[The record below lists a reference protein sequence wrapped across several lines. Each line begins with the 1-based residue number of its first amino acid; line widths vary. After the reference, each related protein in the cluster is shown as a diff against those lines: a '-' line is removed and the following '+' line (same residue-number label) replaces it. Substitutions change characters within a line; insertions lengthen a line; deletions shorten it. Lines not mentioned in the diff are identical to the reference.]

1 MSEGALDINR
11 QIQKI
16 DETMDDFRSEQQAGL
31 VNAIDRT
38 QAVIEFD
45 LKGNI
50 LEANDNFLA
59 AMGYD
64 ADEVVGNHHSMF
76 VDEKYA
82 RSKDYADFWKRL
94 AAGETFTNQFKRS
107 AKGGR
112 IIWIQAT
119 YTPVI
124 NAEGKPYK
132 VVKFATDITE
142 QKTKDNENNKLL
154 EAISKTQAVIE
165 FDLTGTIQTANDN
178 FLATVGYGIDEIRG
192 KHHSMFVDPEYGKS
206 AEYSDFWRRLGS
218 GEAITSQ
225 FQRFGKGGKSI
236 WIQATYT
243 PIEDMEGEVYKVV
256 KFASDI
262 TEQIE
267 LENAAK
273 QKAQRDQERVDDLLA
288 KVEMI
293 ANGDLTVNTS
303 TSETDPIAQLSNGIQ
318 TMTSGLADTV
328 GKVIDA
334 AAAFQQLSDSIN
346 DQTNRVASG
355 AQSLGATVEEMNAT
369 VEELSASN
377 DMIASNSKEAS
388 DGAQSTQGQAEDGKG
403 SMQKAMDSM
412 TAIKKS
418 SDSIYDIIE
427 VIDGISDQTN
437 LLAFNAAIEAA
448 RAGEHGLGFAV
459 VAEEVRKLAER
470 SSEATKEIGKLI
482 KESQSTVSEGNEVS
496 KEAFKTFEEIIKGVS
511 KNAEAIG
518 QISHSTQ
525 EQSHAAREVAT
536 AIEEVATQTEAS
548 AQACTSI
555 ADATTNLKR
564 QADDLV
570 ANISHFKLAE

>member
-76 VDEKYA
+76 VDDKYA
-82 RSKDYADFWKRL
+82 RSKDYAEFWKRL

-124 NAEGKPYK
+124 NAESKPYK

-192 KHHSMFVDPEYGKS
+192 KHHSMFVDPEYGNPPS
-206 AEYSDFWRRLGS
+206 TL
-218 GEAITSQ
+218 T
-225 FQRFGKGGKSI
+225 FG
-236 WIQATYT
+236 
-243 PIEDMEGEVYKVV
+243 
-256 KFASDI
+256 
-262 TEQIE
+262 
-267 LENAAK
+267 
-273 QKAQRDQERVDDLLA
+273 
-288 KVEMI
+288 
-293 ANGDLTVNTS
+293 
-303 TSETDPIAQLSNGIQ
+303 
-318 TMTSGLADTV
+318 AD
-328 GKVIDA
+328 
-334 AAAFQQLSDSIN
+334 
-346 DQTNRVASG
+346 
-355 AQSLGATVEEMNAT
+355 
-369 VEELSASN
+369 
-377 DMIASNSKEAS
+377 
-388 DGAQSTQGQAEDGKG
+388 
-403 SMQKAMDSM
+403 
-412 TAIKKS
+412 
-418 SDSIYDIIE
+418 
-427 VIDGISDQTN
+427 
-437 LLAFNAAIEAA
+437 
-448 RAGEHGLGFAV
+448 
-459 VAEEVRKLAER
+459 
-470 SSEATKEIGKLI
+470 
-482 KESQSTVSEGNEVS
+482 
-496 KEAFKTFEEIIKGVS
+496 
-511 KNAEAIG
+511 
-518 QISHSTQ
+518 
-525 EQSHAAREVAT
+525 
-536 AIEEVATQTEAS
+536 
-548 AQACTSI
+548 
-555 ADATTNLKR
+555 
-564 QADDLV
+564 
-570 ANISHFKLAE
+570 

>member
-1 MSEGALDINR
+1 
-11 QIQKI
+11 
-16 DETMDDFRSEQQAGL
+16 
-31 VNAIDRT
+31 
-38 QAVIEFD
+38 
-45 LKGNI
+45 
-50 LEANDNFLA
+50 
-59 AMGYD
+59 
-64 ADEVVGNHHSMF
+64 
-76 VDEKYA
+76 
-82 RSKDYADFWKRL
+82 
-94 AAGETFTNQFKRS
+94 
-107 AKGGR
+107 
-112 IIWIQAT
+112 
-119 YTPVI
+119 
-124 NAEGKPYK
+124 
-132 VVKFATDITE
+132 
-142 QKTKDNENNKLL
+142 
-154 EAISKTQAVIE
+154 
-165 FDLTGTIQTANDN
+165 
-178 FLATVGYGIDEIRG
+178 
-192 KHHSMFVDPEYGKS
+192 
-206 AEYSDFWRRLGS
+206 
-218 GEAITSQ
+218 
-225 FQRFGKGGKSI
+225 
-236 WIQATYT
+236 
-243 PIEDMEGEVYKVV
+243 MEGEVYKVV

-318 TMTSGLADTV
+318 TMTTGLADTV

-555 ADATTNLKR
+555 ADATTNLKQ